1 MNPSDNNSTILII
14 IDEPNFEEYI
24 IKNKTSLSISYS
36 KYNQKQKKTFED
48 QAIIVKSC
56 HKSPFV
62 WNYRENLLK
71 RLQIGLVTD
80 DGNQKY

>member
-36 KYNQKQKKTFED
+36 KYNQKQKKTFE
-48 QAIIVKSC
+48 
-56 HKSPFV
+56 
-62 WNYRENLLK
+62 E
-71 RLQIGLVTD
+71 
-80 DGNQKY
+80 